1 VGISRVLLN
10 LVMTLPNSRKNES
23 EADYIGLQLATA
35 ACFDPRSATGL
46 WQRMGGAEGGG
57 GKKDGVN
64 VDFLSTHPSS
74 GKRVEKVTEWAEEV
88 SPSCRGGRCKS

>member
-1 VGISRVLLN
+1 
-10 LVMTLPNSRKNES
+10 MTLPNSRKNES
-23 EADYIGLQLATA
+23 EADFIGLQLANA

-57 GKKDGVN
+57 GKKGGVN
-64 VDFLSTHPSS
+64 VDFLSTHPAS

-88 SPSCRGGRCKS
+88 SMECREEGCRS